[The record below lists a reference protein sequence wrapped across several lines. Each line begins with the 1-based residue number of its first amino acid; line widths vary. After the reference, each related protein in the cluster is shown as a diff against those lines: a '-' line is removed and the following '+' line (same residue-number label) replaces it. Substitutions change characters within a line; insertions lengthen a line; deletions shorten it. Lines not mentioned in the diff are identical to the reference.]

1 MNVED
6 ASIDQVEFIGKTH
19 WAINYT
25 QNEIPTR
32 LFNIISDDGNYLIT
46 IALSGVD
53 TDEIEQIE
61 TYFSTMER
69 TATKRDYPELFM
81 E

>member
-1 MNVED
+1 MEYVKQENFDDSEDSED
-6 ASIDQVEFIGKTH
+6 ASIDQVEFIGKNTLGD
-19 WAINYT
+19 NYT

-61 TYFSTMER
+61 TYFSTM
-69 TATKRDYPELFM
+69 
-81 E
+81 